1 MQRLLTTATLVGLLI
16 ATAAAFAITE
26 KLKLTK
32 SAVYG
37 TQVSRGLSPTCGCA
51 RGRARIFFK
60 LRRPDYI
67 TVAVLNA
74 RKQEVT
80 LLAAQDYPRGPL
92 TLKWNGRDAA
102 GRRAPDG
109 TYRVQIHLSGQHQT
123 IELPNRIQ
131 LDTKPPQV
139 LSVLENR
146 QFFSPDGDH
155 QSDFVRL
162 TYTLSKPAHVLLY
175 LDGTRIH
182 RQYRAQVKGSIS
194 WFGDGPGGL
203 LEPGAYT
210 LELGAVDVNG
220 NTTPVALRSRVRVTI
235 RYITLANT
243 RIVARAGRPFEIGVS
258 TDAKRYSWQLGR
270 RHGQVLSSVLRL
282 RAPTTRGRYTLTV
295 SEHGHVS
302 RAAVFVR

>member
-37 TQVSRGLSPTCGCA
+37 TQVSKGLSPTCGCA

-60 LRRPDYI
+60 LRRPDDI
-67 TVAVLNA
+67 TVSILNA
-74 RKQEVT
+74 QGQEVA
-80 LLAAQDYPRGPL
+80 LLAAQHSPRGPL
-92 TLKWNGRDAA
+92 TLKWNGRDDA
-102 GRRAPDG
+102 GVRAPDG

-123 IELPNRIQ
+123 IELPNPIL
-131 LDTKPPQV
+131 LDTKPPEV

-175 LDGTRIH
+175 LDGTRIQ
-182 RQYRAQVKGSIS
+182 RSRVAVQGTIS
-194 WFGDGPGGL
+194 WFGYGPAGL
-203 LEPGAYT
+203 LKPGAYT
-210 LELGAVDVNG
+210 LTLGAVDPLG
-220 NTTPVALRSRVRVTI
+220 NTTPVAMRTGVRVEI

-243 RIVARAGRPFEIGVS
+243 RIVAHAGGTFEIGVS
-258 TDAKRYSWQLGR
+258 TDAKRYSWQFGR
-270 RHGQVLSSVLRL
+270 RHGTASSPLLRL
-282 RAPTTRGRYTLTV
+282 AAPTTSGRYTLTV
-295 SEHGHVS
+295 SERGHVS

>member
-1 MQRLLTTATLVGLLI
+1 LQRLLTTATLVGLLI

-37 TQVSRGLSPTCGCA
+37 TEVSKSLSPTCGCA

-60 LRRPDYI
+60 LRRHDLI
-67 TVAVLNA
+67 TVSVLNG
-74 RKQEVT
+74 RSQEVA
-80 LLAAQDYPRGPL
+80 LLAEQHYPRGPL
-92 TLKWNGRDAA
+92 TLKWTGRDDA

-109 TYRVQIHLSGQHQT
+109 TYRVQIHLTGQHQT
-123 IELPNRIQ
+123 IELPNRIL

-139 LSVLENR
+139 LSVVANR
-146 QFFSPDGDH
+146 DFFSPDGDH

-175 LDGTRIH
+175 IDGTRIQRTRVATH
-182 RQYRAQVKGSIS
+182 GTIS
-194 WFGDGPGGL
+194 WFGHGPAGL
-203 LEPGAYT
+203 LAPGAYT
-210 LELGAVDVNG
+210 LTLGAVDPNG
-220 NTTPVALRSRVRVTI
+220 NTTPVSMRSSVRVEI

-243 RIVARAGRPFEIGVS
+243 RIVARAGRTFEIGVS

-270 RHGQVLSSVLRL
+270 RHGTVSSPVLQLQ
-282 RAPTTRGRYTLTV
+282 APTTRGRYTLTV
-295 SEHGHVS
+295 TEHGHAS

>member
-1 MQRLLTTATLVGLLI
+1 LQRLLTTATLVGLLI

-37 TQVSRGLSPTCGCA
+37 TQISKGLSPTCGCA

-67 TVAVLNA
+67 TVTVLNG
-74 RKQEVT
+74 RKQEIA
-80 LLAAQDYPRGPL
+80 LLAAQHYPRGPL
-92 TLKWNGRDAA
+92 TLKWNGRDDA

-109 TYRVQIHLSGQHQT
+109 TYHAQIHLSGQHQT
-123 IELPNRIQ
+123 IEFPNPIL

-139 LSVLENR
+139 LSVVENR

-175 LDGTRIH
+175 LDGTRIQ
-182 RQYRAQVKGSIS
+182 RTRVAMQGTIS
-194 WFGDGPGGL
+194 WFGHGPAGL

-210 LELGAVDVNG
+210 LTLGAVDPIG
-220 NTTPVALRSRVRVTI
+220 NTTPLAMRRDVRVEI
-235 RYITLANT
+235 RYITLAST
-243 RIVARAGRPFEIGVS
+243 HIVAQAGGRFEIGVS
-258 TDAKRYSWQLGR
+258 TDAKRYSWQLGQG
-270 RHGQVLSSVLRL
+270 HGTASSPLL
-282 RAPTTRGRYTLTV
+282 QLKSPTTRGRYTLTV
-295 SEHGHVS
+295 GERGHIS

>member
-1 MQRLLTTATLVGLLI
+1 LQRLLTTATLVGLLI

-37 TQVSRGLSPTCGCA
+37 TQVSKGLSPTCGCA

-67 TVAVLNA
+67 TVTVLNG
-74 RKQEVT
+74 RKQEVA
-80 LLAAQDYPRGPL
+80 LLAAQHYPRGPL
-92 TLKWNGRDAA
+92 TLKWNGRDDA

-109 TYRVQIHLSGQHQT
+109 TYHAQIHLSGQHQT
-123 IELPNRIQ
+123 IELPNPIL
-131 LDTKPPQV
+131 LDTKPPEV
-139 LSVLENR
+139 LSVVENR

-175 LDGTRIH
+175 LDGTRIQ
-182 RQYRAQVKGSIS
+182 RTRVAMQGTIS
-194 WFGDGPGGL
+194 WFGHGPAGL
-203 LEPGAYT
+203 LKPGAYT
-210 LELGAVDVNG
+210 LTLGAVDPIG
-220 NTTPVALRSRVRVTI
+220 NTTPLAMRRDVRVEI

-243 RIVARAGRPFEIGVS
+243 HIVAQAGGRLEIGVS

-270 RHGQVLSSVLRL
+270 RHGTASSPLL
-282 RAPTTRGRYTLTV
+282 QLKSPTTRGRYTLTV
-295 SEHGHVS
+295 GERGHVS